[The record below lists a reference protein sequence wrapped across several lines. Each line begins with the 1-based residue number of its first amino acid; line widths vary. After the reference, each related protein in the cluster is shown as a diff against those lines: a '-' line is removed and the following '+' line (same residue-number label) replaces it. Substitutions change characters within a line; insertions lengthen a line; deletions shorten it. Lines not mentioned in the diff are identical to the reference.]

1 MAAAKQSQQIYQL
14 HISLD
19 NIRPP
24 IWRRVLVPS
33 DVKLSELSEIILTA
47 MGWMGYHLHQFII
60 NGVYY
65 GDPENDDMGEM
76 KNETRV
82 ALRTIARMED
92 FKFKYEYD
100 FGDGWMH
107 TIKVEKILAREDGI
121 VYPVCIKGK
130 RACPPE
136 DVGGPWGYEDFLNAI
151 KNPESTE
158 AAEMIEW
165 VGGEFDPEEFDLD
178 DINAQLSSRKTTGGS
193 FGFGS

>member
-33 DVKLSELSEIILTA
+33 DVNLSELSRIILNA
-47 MGWMGYHLHQFII
+47 MGWLGYHLHQFII

-65 GDPENDDMGEM
+65 GNPEDDDMGEM
-76 KNETRV
+76 KDETKV
-82 ALRTIARMED
+82 TLRNIVRGED
-92 FKFKYEYD
+92 YKFKYEYD

-107 TIKVEKILAREDGI
+107 TIKIEKILPREESSQ
-121 VYPVCIKGK
+121 YPVCIKGK

-136 DVGGPWGYEDFLNAI
+136 DVGGPWGYEEFLDNI
-151 KNPESTE
+151 RDPESDQ
-158 AAEMIEW
+158 AEELLEW
-165 VGGEFDPEEFDLD
+165 VGGEFDPEEIDLD
-178 DINAQLSSRKTTGGS
+178 EINAQLGSR
-193 FGFGS
+193 